1 MSRAIKQPKSQV
13 LLTNVAIS
21 RIQKGNKRFEVAC
34 YKNKLMSWRKGTETN
49 IDEVIQIERVFRDV
63 SKGIYASSKD
73 MEKFFGK
80 NKSELE
86 IIKIILDK
94 GTYQVSKK
102 ERNNQLQSKFKEIV
116 TIIYD
121 KCLNSETKK
130 PFPMSVIEQSIKDL
144 HFSINIKKSSKTQ
157 ALALIKL
164 LQKDM
169 PIERAQMKLK
179 IEIPKNI
186 GKKIK
191 PDLLPLFNSIDKENF
206 GMKYIIYAFID
217 PGKYRQICDYIAKTT
232 KGKGNVEVLDMNVQS
247 LGDQELL

>member
-63 SKGIYASSKD
+63 SKGIYASYKD

-144 HFSINIKKSSKTQ
+144 HFSINIKK
-157 ALALIKL
+157 IK
-164 LQKDM
+164 
-169 PIERAQMKLK
+169 
-179 IEIPKNI
+179 
-186 GKKIK
+186 
-191 PDLLPLFNSIDKENF
+191 
-206 GMKYIIYAFID
+206 
-217 PGKYRQICDYIAKTT
+217 
-232 KGKGNVEVLDMNVQS
+232 
-247 LGDQELL
+247 